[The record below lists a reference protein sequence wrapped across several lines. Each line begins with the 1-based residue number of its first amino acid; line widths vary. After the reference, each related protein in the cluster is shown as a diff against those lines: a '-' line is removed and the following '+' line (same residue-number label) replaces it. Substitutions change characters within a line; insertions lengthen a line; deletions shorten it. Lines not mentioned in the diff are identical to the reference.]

1 MKITCIFLSLKFL
14 QSQSNTA
21 AITSPFKDSV
31 FPSDSDD
38 DELPRSDGVQT
49 MKEAAEMLMKNELL
63 NPDPKFEI
71 YKFETSLVAK
81 ITTFEPYPDEDHLEL
96 EREYATEEPRIRYNF
111 KKYF

>member
-1 MKITCIFLSLKFL
+1 ML

-21 AITSPFKDSV
+21 VITSPFKDSV

-38 DELPRSDGVQT
+38 EPPRSDGVQT
-49 MKEAAEMLMKNELL
+49 MKEAAEMLMRNEIL
-63 NPDPKFEI
+63 NHEPKFEI
-71 YKFETSLVAK
+71 YKFDASLVAK

-96 EREYATEEPRIRYNF
+96 EREYAEEPCIRYNF